1 MRSLRAV
8 FFAVVLCASIM
19 PARLFADT
27 TADQRAQLQAQLDAI
42 NQEIKSNQTTLTQL
56 QLQRSSYERDVAI
69 LDSKIQ
75 AAQLAIKARN
85 LTIQGLKA
93 DIAAKQKGIGTLD
106 TKVAAGQASLAQI
119 LRETR
124 ALDDLSIAEL
134 ALGGSLSD
142 LFQEIDDFQTIQRSL
157 GDAFTEMAAVRSD
170 LSARKKALEDQ
181 QQEEQDLLQIQV
193 LQQNALKATQK
204 QKQDLVNT
212 VKGQESRYQ
221 QIISGKQQTA
231 AQIQAALFALAGGS
245 RQVSFGDIYTYAKEA
260 SAKTGVRP
268 ALILGILS
276 EESNLGQ
283 NVGTG
288 NWRTDMHPTR
298 DKPAFQQITAELG
311 LDPDSMPVSKKP
323 CYGNPCSGWGG
334 AMGPAQFIPSTWQL
348 YRDRIGNATGQNPPS
363 PWDPRTAAFA
373 AAILLMDNGA
383 DARTPAAE
391 RLAALRYLAGWK
403 NASKAAYAF
412 YGDDVMDLAAKF
424 QSQIDILGG

>member
-245 RQVSFGDIYTYAKEA
+245 RQVSFGDIYTFRRSRISGKMSERAIGAPTCIPPATSRPFSKSRPSSGSTRIRCRSRKSLATATPVRVGAEPWDRRSSYPRPGSSTAIA
-260 SAKTGVRP
+260 SGMRP
-268 ALILGILS
+268 ARIRRVRGIRARRLS
-276 EESNLGQ
+276 RRRFS
-283 NVGTG
+283 
-288 NWRTDMHPTR
+288 
-298 DKPAFQQITAELG
+298 
-311 LDPDSMPVSKKP
+311 
-323 CYGNPCSGWGG
+323 
-334 AMGPAQFIPSTWQL
+334 
-348 YRDRIGNATGQNPPS
+348 
-363 PWDPRTAAFA
+363 
-373 AAILLMDNGA
+373 
-383 DARTPAAE
+383 
-391 RLAALRYLAGWK
+391 
-403 NASKAAYAF
+403 
-412 YGDDVMDLAAKF
+412 
-424 QSQIDILGG
+424 